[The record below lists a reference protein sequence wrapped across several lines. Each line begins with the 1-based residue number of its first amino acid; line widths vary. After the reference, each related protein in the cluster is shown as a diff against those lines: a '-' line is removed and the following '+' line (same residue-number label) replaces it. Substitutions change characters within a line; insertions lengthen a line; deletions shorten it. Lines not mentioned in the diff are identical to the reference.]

1 MKKIILLLL
10 SIFALNVTGM
20 YAQEL
25 TKEEQNEQ
33 AMKREAAEEVAK
45 KAEKERSYQ
54 AKKQA
59 QRHGNN

>member
-45 KAEKERSYQ
+45 KAEK
-54 AKKQA
+54 
-59 QRHGNN
+59 